1 MDGDAL
7 YRSPNFALQMSNN
20 NTQSSINSILAS
32 VGGPDAN
39 NLEIQDPNSQDPNAK
54 LKGSAAAKMV
64 VAKSSLGKQSLSFG
78 TRNFLTELENSATQG
93 TSGTGS
99 DHQDTSNFPF
109 DPTRGGQS
117 EIRAITIK
125 ESLSTEEAKIFD
137 EKIKEL
143 KDKGI
148 LTSNAVPFKANFPT
162 TNVSLKATVARGM
175 QDYASGADLNFAKFN
190 GQTILPCASL
200 IELLLTLD
208 AKIRIRGSFDLER
221 ASANKVAVLISGGGA
236 IAEGATLNDH
246 TTGRGIDVGYLGPS
260 DTEEYNTWNKN
271 LDVNRKAFTLLLDTL
286 MSVDDALL
294 PDLIVFDDRLAD
306 EFGMIRGGYEIDNKE
321 ENLNGILQKK
331 YARLRKINFH
341 PDGGHQNHFHI
352 AFSPQR
358 AGTYQDYYDT
368 TSSSSGDS
376 DSFTGVSSGTAD
388 TTSEL
393 YKNFINS
400 NEKIKNTNAL
410 YKGLIDYVGL
420 RPESAA
426 LFMAIAERESNI
438 GVGSFNGNLNTGD
451 YSIGLW
457 QTNFLRS
464 SSFFGKNY
472 RSTSR
477 YTRWSFC
484 KEI

>member
-1 MDGDAL
+1 
-7 YRSPNFALQMSNN
+7 MSNN

-32 VGGPDAN
+32 VGGPDSN

-78 TRNFLTELENSATQG
+78 TRNFITELEGSVTQG
-93 TSGTGS
+93 TGTSES

-117 EIRAITIK
+117 EVRVVTIK
-125 ESLSTEEAKIFD
+125 ENLSTEEAKIFD

-148 LTSNAVPFKANFPT
+148 LTNHAVPFKANFPT
-162 TNVSLKATVARGM
+162 TNVSLTGTGARGTER
-175 QDYASGADLNFAKFN
+175 YASAPNFNFASYN
-190 GQTILPCASL
+190 GQTVLPCASL
-200 IELLLTLD
+200 IELLLILD
-208 AKIRIRGSFDLER
+208 SKIKLRGSFDLDR
-221 ASANKVAVLISGGGA
+221 SANNVAVLISGGKA
-236 IAEGATLNDH
+236 MAEGARLNDH
-246 TTGRGIDVGYLGPS
+246 TTGRGIDIGFIGPS
-260 DTEEYNTWNKN
+260 DTEEYSTWNKN

-286 MSVDDALL
+286 MSLEDSFL

-306 EFGMIRGGYEIDNKE
+306 EFGMTREGYEIDNKE

-331 YARLRKINFH
+331 YAKLRKIDFH
-341 PDGGHQNHFHI
+341 PDPGHTNHFHI

-358 AGTYQDYYDT
+358 AGTYQDYYETT
-368 TSSSSGDS
+368 TSSGTDSGAS
-376 DSFTGVSSGTAD
+376 TGVAAGASG
-388 TTSEL
+388 SIGEL
-393 YKNFINS
+393 YANFINS
-400 NEKIKNTNAL
+400 AEKIKNTNAL

-426 LFMAIAERESNI
+426 LFMAIAERESHY
-438 GVGSFNGNLNTGD
+438 GPGSFNGNLNTGD
-451 YSIGLW
+451 YSIGIW

-464 SSFFGKNY
+464 SSFPRKSSGNTSWHSGWTGK
-472 RSTSR
+472 
-477 YTRWSFC
+477 

>member
-1 MDGDAL
+1 
-7 YRSPNFALQMSNN
+7 MSNN

-32 VGGPDAN
+32 VGGPDSN
-39 NLEIQDPNSQDPNAK
+39 SLEIQDPNSQDPNAK

-78 TRNFLTELENSATQG
+78 TRNFITELEGSITQG
-93 TSGTGS
+93 TGTTES

-117 EIRAITIK
+117 EIRAVTIK
-125 ESLSTEEAKIFD
+125 ESLSAEEAKIFD

-148 LTSNAVPFKANFPT
+148 LTNHAVPFKANFPA
-162 TNVSLKATVARGM
+162 TNVSLRATGARGTE
-175 QDYASGADLNFAKFN
+175 DYASGADLNFAKFN
-190 GQTILPCASL
+190 GQTVLPCASL

-208 AKIRIRGSFDLER
+208 SKIRIRGSFDLSR
-221 ASANKVAVLISGGGA
+221 ANDKGVAVLVAGNKGIV
-236 IAEGATLNDH
+236 EGATLNDH
-246 TTGRGIDVGYLGPS
+246 TTGRGIDVGYIGPS

-286 MSVDDALL
+286 MTVDESLL
-294 PDLIVFDDRLAD
+294 PDLVVFDDRLAD
-306 EFGMIRGGYEIDNKE
+306 EFGMERGAYEIDNKE
-321 ENLNGILQKK
+321 KNLNGILQKK
-331 YARLRKINFH
+331 YARLRKIDFH
-341 PDGGHQNHFHI
+341 PDAGHTNHFHI

-358 AGTYQDYYDT
+358 AGTYQDYYQ
-368 TSSSSGDS
+368 TSSSSTTGS
-376 DSFTGVSSGTAD
+376 DAFTGISSGESG
-388 TTSEL
+388 TTNEL
-393 YKNFINS
+393 YKNFMNS
-400 NEKIKNTNAL
+400 DEKIKNTNAL

-426 LFMAIAERESNI
+426 LFMAIAERESHI
-438 GVGSFNGNLNTGD
+438 GCGSFNGNLETGD

-464 SSFFGKNY
+464 SSILRKNY
-472 RSTSR
+472 RDTCR
-477 YTRWSFC
+477 YTIWFDK
-484 KEI
+484 KEV